1 MLGLNPQNL
10 SQKSL
15 NHKPL
20 KLNSQFAP
28 LGENQN
34 GQDQD
39 IQLRNLEASGKEK

>member
-1 MLGLNPQNL
+1 MKMFEMLGFNPQNL
-10 SQKSL
+10 SQKFL

-20 KLNSQFAP
+20 KLDSQFAP

-39 IQLRNLEASGKEK
+39 IQLKKS